1 MQWAV
6 QVAFDAHLAVDKNM
20 KMLAKVTAWKKNFM
34 SNITALCPVSFRD
47 LPCQKQWEIRMPR

>member
-20 KMLAKVTAWKKNFM
+20 EDVSKSYGLEKTFV

-47 LPCQKQWEIRMPR
+47 LPC

>member
-20 KMLAKVTAWKKNFM
+20 KMLAKVMAWEKK
-34 SNITALCPVSFRD
+34 LYV
-47 LPCQKQWEIRMPR
+47 